1 MRSVGGTDLCTSS
14 SSEDRSSGE
23 GEREGAGI
31 KVGARATFRPPGL
44 GMRVDCVRYSEEARD
59 TYCVR
64 AFLLS
69 TSVCEMNEE
78 AY

>member
-1 MRSVGGTDLCTSS
+1 MRSVRGTDLCTSS

-31 KVGARATFRPPGL
+31 KVGACTDFRSPGS
-44 GMRVDCVRYSEEARD
+44 GSRIDCVGYSEAARD
-59 TYCVR
+59 TYYVP

-69 TSVCEMNEE
+69 TSACEMNEE